1 MMFEDIVANA
11 PFCIQIFNILTYVKD
26 GMFVLQ
32 KLSKQQKDAFVQAVR
47 NVVDPDYV

>member
-1 MMFEDIVANA
+1 MFEDIVENA

-32 KLSKQQKDAFVQAVR
+32 KLSRQQKDVFVQEVR
-47 NVVDPDYV
+47 NVVDPDYE